1 MPGHILNG
9 HELPGLARQAQQP
22 APALWNNQIP
32 LPLNP
37 QDGRGRRS
45 ELPDPRPFRRHVVT
59 EGPGTTGAEPE
70 EVLIADRRGDLAPSQ
85 MVDRKLMALLGTPL
99 PGLCNQAGYG
109 REDQRRCG
117 GQRTPLFLRYD
128 RWQGVAPVKP
138 GPGLE

>member
-1 MPGHILNG
+1 MPSHILNR
-9 HELPGLARQAQQP
+9 HELPGQAGQAKQP
-22 APALWNNQIP
+22 EPALWNNQIP

-99 PGLCNQAGYG
+99 PGLFNQAIYG
-109 REDQRRCG
+109 REDLPSHA
-117 GQRTPLFLRYD
+117 GQRIRLFPQLD
-128 RWQGVAPVKP
+128 RWQAGIKP
-138 GPGLE
+138 AE

>member
-1 MPGHILNG
+1 MRSPILNG
-9 HELPGLARQAQQP
+9 HELPGQAGQAQP
-22 APALWNNQIP
+22 PEPALWNNEIP
-32 LPLNP
+32 SALSPGDAP
-37 QDGRGRRS
+37 GRVS
-45 ELPDPRPFRRHVVT
+45 VLPDPRAVHRHVFAEVT
-59 EGPGTTGAEPE
+59 ALTGAEPE
-70 EVLIADRRGDLAPSQ
+70 EVLVADRRGDLSPSQ
-85 MVDRKLMALLGTPL
+85 MGDRKLMALLGTPL